1 MPFYYYI
8 VLCLTGYL
16 LGNVSF
22 AKVISRFKHDDITK
36 HGSGN
41 PGSMNML
48 RTFGFKTGLLTIFL
62 DGLKGA
68 IPALIGFFMFGGY
81 STGEMAYIGLYVGGI
96 SAVIGHCF
104 PIASKFKGGKGV
116 ATTLGMF
123 AVAEPYLAL
132 GTFVICF
139 LYLII
144 FDYGAI
150 ASFLFITALTL
161 YEGYRFHSNL
171 TISILLLVVYFLIF
185 YMHRKNITRL
195 LIGKENKVNLK
206 DKLKKIGKKKVLV
219 SSDGEQVIVSRKQ
232 IRKEKK
238 IQKKEEINREIG

>member
-8 VLCLTGYL
+8 VLCTAGYL

-22 AKVISRFKHDDITK
+22 AKVISRLKHDDITK

-41 PGSMNML
+41 PGTMNML
-48 RTFGFKTGLLTIFL
+48 RTFGVKLGLLTLLL
-62 DGLKGA
+62 DAVKGA
-68 IPALIGFFMFGGY
+68 IPSLLGFFMFGGADG
-81 STGEMAYIGLYVGGI
+81 GELAYIGLYAGGM
-96 SAVIGHCF
+96 SAVVGHCF
-104 PIASKFKGGKGV
+104 PIFSKFKGGKGV

-132 GTFVICF
+132 GMFVVCF
-139 LYLII
+139 LYLVI

-161 YEGYRFHSNL
+161 FEGYRFHSNV
-171 TISILLLVVYFLIF
+171 TISVMLMVLYCLIF
-185 YMHRKNITRL
+185 FMHRKNITRL

-206 DKLKKIGKKKVLV
+206 SKLKKLGKKNKD
-219 SSDGEQVIVSRKQ
+219 SKT
-232 IRKEKK
+232 
-238 IQKKEEINREIG
+238 REIG